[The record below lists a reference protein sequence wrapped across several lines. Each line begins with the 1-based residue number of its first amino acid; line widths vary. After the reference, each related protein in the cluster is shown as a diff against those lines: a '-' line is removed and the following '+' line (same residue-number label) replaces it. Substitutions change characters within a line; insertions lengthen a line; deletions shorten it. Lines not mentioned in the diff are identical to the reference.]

1 VARRLNKKRRRP
13 QSQTQRCETT
23 GKFSYQ
29 SKAHA
34 LSATLNRAV
43 KGGQRLRVYKCPDC
57 GFWHMT
63 KQVTTKEG
71 QQ

>member
-1 VARRLNKKRRRP
+1 MVRRLKKNRR
-13 QSQTQRCETT
+13 SSKKLAKCEST
-23 GKFSYQ
+23 GKACYL
-29 SKAHA
+29 SKGHA
-34 LSATLNRAV
+34 LGAALNRAV
-43 KGGQRLRVYKCPDC
+43 KGGQPLRAYKCPDC